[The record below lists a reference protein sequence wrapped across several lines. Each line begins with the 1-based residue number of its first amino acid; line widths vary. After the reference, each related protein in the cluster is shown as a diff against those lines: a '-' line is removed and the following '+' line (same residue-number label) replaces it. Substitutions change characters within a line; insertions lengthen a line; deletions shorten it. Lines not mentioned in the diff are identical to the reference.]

1 MNNLALTYWNQER
14 WQEAEELQAQ
24 VMKIRKRVLGPEH
37 PGTLTSMSNLAFTWK
52 SQGREQQALDM
63 MIECVELKKHK
74 LGLNHPDIIK
84 YIKLLEKWQSEMEEN

>member
-1 MNNLALTYWNQER
+1 MGSLA
-14 WQEAEELQAQ
+14 
-24 VMKIRKRVLGPEH
+24 VI
-37 PGTLTSMSNLAFTWK
+37 WK

-74 LGLNHPDIIK
+74 LGLNHPDTIK